1 MDPFSNDPKLIYFLG
16 LDTETF
22 FPQRKKDF
30 ESSYGL
36 KMVDKA
42 TRKLIFP
49 TPDPFLA
56 EARKVLASPSVGQII
71 FPSWIV
77 LSLKEKGFGFILS

>member
-77 LSLKEKGFGFILS
+77 L

>member
-1 MDPFSNDPKLIYFLG
+1 MYILC

-22 FPQRKKDF
+22 FPQIKKDF

-36 KMVDKA
+36 KMVDET

-56 EARKVLASPSVGQII
+56 EAKKVLATRFVGA
-71 FPSWIV
+71 S
-77 LSLKEKGFGFILS
+77 